1 MDDMEKK
8 EDLEQ
13 EVTETV
19 AEEIEEATETVS
31 EAEAAEDISA
41 EAETAEETVA
51 EETTEDVPTEEVPV
65 KQEKGGS
72 NIIGIIVGLALFVA
86 FLAVVWM
93 APVGNSVKDTGVFY
107 AKDNDL
113 YFYDMKNEPYL
124 VQEGISAGGGYN
136 YFYSGW
142 GAGVAEDGDAA
153 YYMAN
158 IDESGA
164 ADLYRKDVNSA
175 AEAELIDSNVYDYK
189 ASKNGEVVAYLAMEN
204 DSLQLKMDC
213 GNGSEKIAEG
223 IHLEDDVYA
232 LRGDGKW
239 VVFKDA
245 YNMLCAAEV
254 QKDGNVHVRELTDEC
269 PLYALAEDTL
279 YFVSKADD
287 MYNIYSYDFK
297 NEPELVAENAQY
309 MELMPNGRDL
319 LYGTKSTEIIPYS
332 ELLEDDMAEIDAA
345 MKEDDP
351 NYDQKLMRDD
361 LRAAMAS
368 GEGLEPLLQEFYIL
382 SNGKATLVA
391 DNVVSA
397 VAVKDSDKNF
407 VTGYKAKPFQPLYL
421 SVIGGGLEMVDM
433 IYYMSINYG
442 GMQPFLADATG
453 NVEILT
459 GAGVLPDTLKVSA
472 DGTKAAYLMTNEN
485 TGGNILMQMEIG
497 KAADAGAVQMDVKEF
512 DFVGRHDLFYYYEYA
527 DGAGTLAKAGEGDN
541 SISAAS
547 GVHFAKDT
555 GRVYYLLL
563 DQNTGHGKM
572 EWWDGENRETIDGG
586 IFAFQ
591 YKGNG
596 KAAIIYDYDL
606 MNQTGDLGYY
616 DGKGV
621 TMLDE
626 DMTAIFIN

>member
-8 EDLEQ
+8 EELEQ
-13 EVTETV
+13 EGTV
-19 AEEIEEATETVS
+19 AEEIEETAEDVS
-31 EAEAAEDISA
+31 EVKEISAEAAE
-41 EAETAEETVA
+41 T
-51 EETTEDVPTEEVPV
+51 ETTEESAVEEVEEAEEPAEAAPV

-72 NIIGIIVGLALFVA
+72 NVIGMIAGLVLFVA

-93 APVGNSVKDTGVFY
+93 SPVGSSGKDTGVFY

-124 VQEGISAGGGYN
+124 LQEGISAGGGYN
-136 YFYSGW
+136 YFYSAW
-142 GAGVAEDGDAA
+142 GAGVSQDNEDVYYTANVRADGTYDLYYKDLKTGAEPIRAAVDVSDHIVSENGDMAAFLEKFEDGLHLSLFDGK
-153 YYMAN
+153 
-158 IDESGA
+158 ESYA
-164 ADLYRKDVNSA
+164 VSS
-175 AEAELIDSNVYDYK
+175 E
-189 ASKNGEVVAYLAMEN
+189 M
-204 DSLQLKMDC
+204 SL
-213 GNGSEKIAEG
+213 EE
-223 IHLEDDVYA
+223 DVYA
-232 LRGDGKW
+232 LSKNGKYL
-239 VVFKDA
+239 VYRDA
-245 YNMLCAAEV
+245 YDILHATKTEFPAAPV
-254 QKDGNVHVRELTDEC
+254 ALTDDC

-279 YFVSKADD
+279 YFVSKAEDV
-287 MYNIYSYDFK
+287 YNIYSYDFE
-297 NEPELVAENAQY
+297 NEPVLVAENAQY
-309 MELMPNGRDL
+309 MELMPNGKDL
-319 LYGTKSTEIIPYS
+319 LYGVKPTEIIPYS

-351 NYDQKLMRDD
+351 NYEQKLMRDE
-361 LRAAMAS
+361 LRAAMES
-368 GEGLEPLLQEFYIL
+368 GEGLEPLLQEFYL
-382 SNGKATLVA
+382 YSNGKATLVV

-397 VAVKDSDKNF
+397 VAVKDCDQNF
-407 VTGYKAKPFQPLYL
+407 VTGYKAKAFQPLYL

-442 GMQPFLADATG
+442 GMQPFLADAAG
-453 NVEILT
+453 NVEVLT
-459 GAGVLPDTLKVSA
+459 GSGVLPDSLKISA

-497 KAADAGAVQMDVKEF
+497 KAADAGAVQMDVEEF
-512 DFVGRHDLFYYYEYA
+512 AFVGKNDLFYYYEYA

-596 KAAIIYDYDL
+596 RAALIYDYDL
-606 MNQTGDLGYY
+606 MKQTGDLGYY